1 MDMMKLMKQ
10 AHKLKKVQKELSNA
24 VISDSQNGVNI
35 SITGSGAVK
44 KLEISTE
51 LFDKGKTEV
60 EKSVKQV
67 IHNCL
72 KKQQEMQKEKAKAA
86 MGGLKLP
93 DMLG

>member
-10 AHKLKKVQKELSNA
+10 AHKLKKVQKELSNT
-24 VISDSQNGVNI
+24 VISDTYNGVALT
-35 SITGSGAVK
+35 ITGSGAVK
-44 KLEISTE
+44 KLEISEE
-51 LFDKGKTEV
+51 LFDKGIKEV

-72 KKQQEMQKEKAKAA
+72 KKQQDMQKETAKAA

-93 DMLG
+93 DIFG